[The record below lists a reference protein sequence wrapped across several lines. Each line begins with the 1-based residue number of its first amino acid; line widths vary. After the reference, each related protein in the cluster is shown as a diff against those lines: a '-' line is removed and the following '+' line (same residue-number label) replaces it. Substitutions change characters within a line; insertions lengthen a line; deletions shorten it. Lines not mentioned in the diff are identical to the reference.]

1 MIFTL
6 TIHSI
11 HSRYHFRPVLPL
23 DRNHP
28 LICSTNGFFILN
40 DNTAN
45 LRHHLFHKLFLTF
58 LKTFFTPSSLSI
70 SVQAKQASQNI
81 TKRIQTEQLTNN
93 SQFYDNQETHQ
104 IKIYI
109 SSNILK
115 DNNFKGLLLI
125 KILSKPCLVANILNT
140 ATHELFIFTN
150 HAVKQKKNYNNIT
163 VCLEIR
169 QK

>member
-1 MIFTL
+1 MFNL
-6 TIHSI
+6 
-11 HSRYHFRPVLPL
+11 SRPP
-23 DRNHP
+23 
-28 LICSTNGFFILN
+28 
-40 DNTAN
+40 
-45 LRHHLFHKLFLTF
+45 K
-58 LKTFFTPSSLSI
+58 
-70 SVQAKQASQNI
+70 NI
-81 TKRIQTEQLTNN
+81 TKRIQIEQLTNN

-140 ATHELFIFTN
+140 AAHELFIFTN

-169 QK
+169 QKQTKKQNKTETIYHEAL